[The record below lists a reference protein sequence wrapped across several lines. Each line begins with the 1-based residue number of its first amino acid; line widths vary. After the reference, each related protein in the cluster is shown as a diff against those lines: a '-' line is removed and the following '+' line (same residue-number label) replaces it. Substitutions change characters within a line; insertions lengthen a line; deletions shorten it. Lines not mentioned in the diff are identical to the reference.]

1 MAYLYN
7 YVQTKELTE
16 VDRQVVAPC
25 MVPIVDSVVRTFRCK
40 VGVHN
45 LNLMIT
51 PETPLHFFYDDCP
64 LGMGTVG
71 FDEIRKKSSEP
82 VFYVLAPTI
91 TNERYAECSTQYHMA
106 TSAKPLVA
114 IQNTKRYLRRPNAF
128 NCADY
133 FWREKERRVFD
144 TAKHSPKYN
153 VKVKAD
159 NISKNDEVLR
169 ELEIMH
175 RAGHTFQSLA
185 LAQDV
190 REWVEAKD
198 EESYS
203 ALQRSSR
210 AAYIY
215 VKPDGSVDG
224 CTFDAHIYSVLED
237 NGAEPLHEISEE
249 MRGRVAALSMCE
261 DGCHVDLVGT
271 RIANNCFFVYV

>member
-16 VDRQVVAPC
+16 VDRQAVAPC

-40 VGVHN
+40 VGVHKHD
-45 LNLMIT
+45 LMIT

-106 TSAKPLVA
+106 TSAKPL
-114 IQNTKRYLRRPNAF
+114 
-128 NCADY
+128 
-133 FWREKERRVFD
+133 
-144 TAKHSPKYN
+144 AKHSPKYN

-237 NGAEPLHEISEE
+237 SSAEPLHEISEE